1 MQEVVM
7 ASGRC
12 AIALVAFAAL
22 CAPALGEQR
31 LPELG
36 GRMSCSTALARDET
50 QPVRLEVTRVPLQGV
65 NPARTTIGALNLV
78 GGFHLSSAEKGFGG
92 LSGLDVLEDG
102 DLLAVTDAGE
112 FVWIALD
119 ADGVTPVAA
128 RMADMRDMEDRSIR
142 SKTLGDAEGLAVADG
157 VALVSFEGEHRIL
170 AFDIAECGAGAKGV
184 PIVSSGDLAE
194 AFARQGLSVG
204 GNAGLEALAV
214 APDGFLLAGLET
226 RAGEASAVSAS
237 ALEAP
242 PVFDIR
248 MGEGAPP
255 LVGMDILATEDDST
269 GFTLYSLHRAT
280 RALASEVIVILET
293 RFERD
298 VDQSGL
304 PARIVSEA
312 DERARTRFRPTVSRK
327 LAAMNVFVTID
338 NFEGIAA
345 RRLPDGRVRLY
356 LIADDNFSASQ
367 RTLLMVYDVV
377 APR

>member
-1 MQEVVM
+1 M
-7 ASGRC
+7 ASRRC
-12 AIALVAFAAL
+12 AVALLAFAAL
-22 CAPALGEQR
+22 CASAHGEPRQR
-31 LPELG
+31 ELG
-36 GRMSCSTALARDET
+36 AQLSCSTALARNET
-50 QPVRLEVTRVPLQGV
+50 QPVDLQVTRVPLQGV
-65 NPARTTIGALNLV
+65 NPARTAIGELNLV
-78 GGFHLSSAEKGFGG
+78 GGFHLSSADEGFGG

-102 DLLAVTDAGE
+102 GLLAVTDAGG

-119 ADGVTPVAA
+119 ADGVTPIAA

-142 SKTLGDAEGLAVADG
+142 GKALGDAEGLAVADG
-157 VALVSFEGEHRIL
+157 AALVSFEGEHRIL
-170 AFDIAECGAGAKGV
+170 AFDVAKCGAAARGA

-194 AFARQGLSVG
+194 SFARQGLSVS

-214 APDGFLLAGLET
+214 TPDGILLVGLET
-226 RAGEASAVSAS
+226 QAGEASAVSAR

-248 MGEGAPP
+248 IGEGAPP
-255 LVGMDILATEDDST
+255 LVGMDILATDDDST

-298 VDQSGL
+298 IDQLGL

-312 DERARTRFRPTVSRK
+312 DERARIRFRPVASRK

-345 RRLPDGRVRLY
+345 RRLADGRVRLY

-367 RTLLMVYDVV
+367 RTLLMVYDV
-377 APR
+377 ADRR